1 MTKEIL
7 EKFMLEMKI
16 ENNLNELKEASNNAF
31 DYLFNEYSKI
41 EKREVQEQ
49 LGDVELLVESTK
61 ELISKLEEIFESEL
75 SEKK

>member
-16 ENNLNELKEASNNAF
+16 ENNLNELKETANNAF
-31 DYLFNEYSKI
+31 DYLCNDYSKI
-41 EKREVQEQ
+41 EKEELQEQ
-49 LGDVELLVESTK
+49 LGDVEILIESTK

-75 SEKK
+75 SKR